1 MTQVFLDRANGH
13 PYDSLGSH
21 GGLSVEL
28 KEYIRDIPDFPTP
41 GILFRDITPLLKDP
55 AAFAETIS
63 ALAARYSLLDI
74 DAVVG
79 IDARGFLLAAP
90 VALRMERPIIPV
102 RKQGKL
108 PYETHGVTYQLEY
121 GEDSLEM
128 HRDAIMPGDRV
139 LIVDDLLATGG
150 TLAAAAELVE
160 RAGGLVAGLA
170 VLIELTALNGRAR
183 LAGYDLHAL
192 VRY

>member
-1 MTQVFLDRANGH
+1 MA
-13 PYDSLGSH
+13 
-21 GGLSVEL
+21 LSD
-28 KEYIRDIPDFPTP
+28 YIRDIPDFPAP
-41 GILFRDITPLLKDP
+41 GILFRDITPLLKSP
-55 AAFAETIS
+55 AAFAETVS
-63 ALAARYSLLDI
+63 ALADRYDRADI

-90 VALRMERPIIPV
+90 VALRMERPVIPV

-121 GEDSLEM
+121 GSDSLEM
-128 HRDAIMPGDRV
+128 HRDAVMPGDRV

-170 VLIELTALNGRAR
+170 VLIELAALDGRAK

>member
-1 MTQVFLDRANGH
+1 M
-13 PYDSLGSH
+13 
-21 GGLSVEL
+21 EL
-28 KEYIRDIPDFPTP
+28 KDYIRDIPDFPTP
-41 GILFRDITPLLKDP
+41 GILFRDITPLLKAP

-63 ALAARYSLLDI
+63 ALADRYSRVDI

-90 VALRMERPIIPV
+90 VALRMKRPIIPV

-121 GEDSLEM
+121 GADSLEM
-128 HRDAIMPGDRV
+128 HRDAIMPGDHV

-183 LAGYDLHAL
+183 LSGYDLHAL